1 MKLTYYKEHKW
12 ENRWIKEAKAH
23 ITELYQSEYA
33 PAPAPED
40 DDEYAGDD
48 DDYRASLFKKRR
60 VARANELDDYLNAE
74 IALPGTQ
81 ILEWWQV

>member
-1 MKLTYYKEHKW
+1 MIPVWNWSITRST
-12 ENRWIKEAKAH
+12 NGRIGAKAH